1 MQNKPILVVD
11 DEDQWRTTLLRVFN
25 RSGYNVDSA
34 SDGAEALNKFKEN
47 DYGLVIAD
55 AGMPEMSGMEFLGK
69 VKKISPDVPVIMV
82 TGHGTINN
90 AVEAMQKGAFDYILK
105 PFSSKTIETAVKRAG
120 LSSNGGAKRLPAINQ
135 SCSGNRNKK
144 IITRDENLLNILKT
158 AKNIASSN
166 ATVLIQ
172 GESGTG
178 KELLA
183 SFIHQHGRE
192 NEAPYVAVNCAALPD
207 SLAESELFGHER
219 GSFTGAV
226 VRKMGKFEMADG
238 GTIILDE
245 ISEMTLPL
253 QAKILRVLQEREI
266 DRVGGNKTVP
276 ISARV
281 IAISNID
288 LKKAVKKG
296 KFRKDLFYRVN
307 VVMLTIPPLRQR
319 KGDISL
325 LAEHFLEKHSRNNNK
340 KKPRLSD
347 KAMSILIKH
356 DWRGNIRELENT
368 MERAVLLGEGEVIIP
383 ENLYLEESDFDEI
396 SDDTKKNIPLKA
408 GITVRDMEKKLIVKT
423 LEDVNDNRTH
433 ASELLGISIRT
444 LRNKL
449 REYRQEC

>member
-1 MQNKPILVVD
+1 MQTKPILVVD
-11 DEDQWRTTLLRVFN
+11 DEEQGRTMLSRVLN
-25 RSGYNVDSA
+25 RSGYSVDST
-34 SDGAEALNKFKEN
+34 SGGAEALNKFKKN
-47 DYGLVIAD
+47 DYGIVIAD
-55 AGMPEMSGMEFLGK
+55 VGMPKMPGIELLGK
-69 VKKISPDVPVIMV
+69 VKKLSPDVPVIMV
-82 TGHGTINN
+82 TGHGSINN
-90 AVEAMQKGAFDYILK
+90 AVEAMKKGAFDYILK

-120 LSSNGGAKRLPAINQ
+120 LSSNGVAKRASAINQ
-135 SCSGNRNKK
+135 SGPGNKTKK

-158 AKNIASSN
+158 AENIASSN

-183 SFIHQHGRE
+183 SFIHQKGRGKK
-192 NEAPYVAVNCAALPD
+192 APYVAVNCAALPD

-226 VRKMGKFEMADG
+226 VRKMGKFEMAGG
-238 GTIILDE
+238 GTIVLDE

-276 ISARV
+276 IHARV

-296 KFRKDLFYRVN
+296 KFREDLFYRVN
-307 VVMLTIPPLRQR
+307 VVALTIPPLRKR
-319 KGDISL
+319 RGDISL
-325 LAEHFLEKHSRNNNK
+325 LAEYFLEKHSKNNNK
-340 KKPRLSD
+340 KKPHLSD
-347 KAMSILIKH
+347 KGMSILVNH
-356 DWRGNIRELENT
+356 DWRGNIRELENS
-368 MERAVLLGEGEVIIP
+368 MERAVLLGEGEVITP
-383 ENLYLEESDFDEI
+383 ENLYLEELDFDEI
-396 SDDTKKNIPLKA
+396 SDAAKINIPLKT
-408 GITVRDMEKKLIVKT
+408 GITVRDMEKKLIAKT

-433 ASELLGISIRT
+433 AAELLGISIRT

-449 REYRQEC
+449 REYREEV